1 MLHQKAVMENA
12 ELMWCKAPRRNW
24 ILLIY
29 ACTLKCVFWLC
40 DMTLPSMGDSPSFP
54 LLISYIF
61 SQFLQLEDSK
71 LGISCPFLPLYLLG
85 WSWSPAGGSIQFF
98 SKTQLIV
105 FPKQALPYTQLYVAC
120 RLVFSQNPVRTFH
133 LLMSSEMCLP
143 HTMSISLIVIFV
155 ILV

>member
-1 MLHQKAVMENA
+1 MFHQKAVMENT
-12 ELMWCKAPRRNW
+12 ESIWCKAPRRNW

-29 ACTLKCVFWLC
+29 PCTLKCVFWLC

-54 LLISYIF
+54 LLISYNF

-105 FPKQALPYTQLYVAC
+105 FQSRTWHIPNCMLPVDLCFLKTLLGPFICWWVLKCVSHIQC
-120 RLVFSQNPVRTFH
+120 SLV
-133 LLMSSEMCLP
+133 
-143 HTMSISLIVIFV
+143 
-155 ILV
+155 